1 MSVSHSIPSSDRRWL
16 KVLVA
21 GAALVTVTF
30 GIRQVFGLFVV
41 PISTELGGG
50 VQTIALAI
58 AVQNLIWGFSSPVFG
73 AMADRIGAWKVAIL
87 GAAIYTAGLLSTAY
101 IVSPGGVFLGQAL
114 IGLGLGSAG
123 ISIALGAVGRVV
135 PPGRRSIA
143 FGLVTSFGSFGQ
155 FALLPV
161 TQMMIGTYGWQQALV
176 VLSFLMAA
184 MTAMALG
191 MRSDQQAKTAEV
203 ARELSTG
210 EALRVAVRSRDYLLL
225 TAGFFVCGLQ
235 LVFITTHLP
244 VFLFDNGVDAEIASW
259 SLALVGLFNIV
270 GAFVCGW
277 LGSNC
282 QTQDAG
288 DGLSS
293 SRRHHVRLLP
303 AAGDTGIGADLRSD
317 DGASLAWHHPA
328 DKRLIVTFFGP
339 KHLSMLY
346 GIAFTSHQI
355 GSFVGSW
362 LGGVVYDMTASYTIM
377 WWLNVGAAL
386 FAFGVNWIIREAPV
400 DTPRP
405 SRQPPD
411 GSHLTCE
418 TIQACSPSQRSASRA
433 AMQPMPAAV
442 TA

>member
-1 MSVSHSIPSSDRRWL
+1 MTVSHPIPSSDRRWL

-41 PISTELGGG
+41 PISTDLGGG

-58 AVQNLIWGFSSPVFG
+58 AVQNLIWGFSSPLFG

-87 GAAIYTAGLLSTAY
+87 GATIYTAGLLSTAY

-123 ISIALGAVGRVV
+123 ISIAIGAVGRVV

-176 VLSFLMAA
+176 ILSFLMAA

-191 MRSDQQAKTAEV
+191 MRTDQQAKTAEV

-244 VFLFDNGVDAEIASW
+244 VFLFDNGVNAEIASW

-277 LGSNC
+277 LGSK
-282 QTQDAG
+282 
-288 DGLSS
+288 LSK
-293 SRRHHVRLLP
+293 RKTLATVYLLRGIIMCAFFLLP
-303 AAGDTGIGADLRSD
+303 VTPASALIFGAMMGLLWLGTIPLTS
-317 DGASLAWHHPA
+317 G
-328 DKRLIVTFFGP
+328 LIVTFFGP

-400 DTPRP
+400 DTP
-405 SRQPPD
+405 
-411 GSHLTCE
+411 
-418 TIQACSPSQRSASRA
+418 SA
-433 AMQPMPAAV
+433 QPAA
-442 TA
+442 A